1 MNKPVASYFP
11 ALAHTVNGHRL
22 AFLDSAASAQK
33 PQTVIDSLTHTLT
46 GPYANIHR
54 GLYYNS
60 AETTASFENAR
71 TTIATFLNAD
81 PTGLIFT
88 RNATESINLV
98 AQTWGRKNLTT
109 TDTITLTEIE
119 HHANIVPWQ
128 LLQAEIGF
136 TIRVIP
142 LAELKNPSAESLTPY
157 LEGSK
162 LLAITQMSNVTGF
175 QPNLGV
181 ILPLA
186 RTHGLTILLDGS
198 QHAVH
203 HPQNLTSSHPHTPDF
218 YIATGH
224 KLYGPNGIGLLWGKP
239 EILAP
244 LPPYQGGGDMID
256 EVHLPLGTTFAA
268 APARFEAGTPAIAE
282 AIGLAAAVNFMQSI
296 GWAHIK
302 SHETSLAIK
311 LTEALTDLPF
321 LEPYSPANT
330 GIAAFNMIGAH
341 PADVSTL
348 LDQQGVAVRS
358 GHHCA
363 MPYMK
368 ALQAQSTQNAKRKT
382 QNAFGTL
389 RASLAMYSTED
400 DITQL
405 VTALHKAH
413 KLLS

>member
-1 MNKPVASYFP
+1 MNNSITSQFP
-11 ALAHTVNGHRL
+11 ALLLTVNGKRL

-33 PQTVIDSLTHTLT
+33 PKAVTTTLT
-46 GPYANIHR
+46 RTLSGPYANIHR

-60 AETTASFENAR
+60 AETTAAFEAAR
-71 TTIATFLNAD
+71 TSLAEFLNAD
-81 PTGLIFT
+81 AGGLIFT

-98 AQTWGRKNLTT
+98 AQTWGRKHLKASS
-109 TDTITLTEIE
+109 IVVLTEIE

-136 TIRVIP
+136 TIRVLP
-142 LAELKNPSAESLTPY
+142 LSVLKEGTTEALTPY
-157 LEGSK
+157 FEGAA

-175 QPNLGV
+175 KPNLGV

-186 RTHGLTILLDGS
+186 RQLGLTTLVDGS
-198 QHAVH
+198 QAAVH
-203 HPQNLTSSHPHTPDF
+203 HPQNLATLGADF
-218 YIATGH
+218 YAVTGH

-239 EILAP
+239 ELLNN

-256 EVHLPLGTTFAA
+256 EVHLPLGTTYAQ

-282 AIGLAAAVNFMQSI
+282 AIALATATNFMLSI
-296 GWAHIK
+296 GWDTIQQ
-302 SHETSLAIK
+302 HEATMADNLSQML
-311 LTEALTDLPF
+311 DNLPF
-321 LEPYSPANT
+321 IEQYSPPST
-330 GIAAFNMIGAH
+330 GIAAFNIKGAH
-341 PADVSTL
+341 PSDVATL

-368 ALQAQSTQNAKRKT
+368 SLGIS
-382 QNAFGTL
+382 GCL
-389 RASLAMYSTED
+389 RASLALYSTAED
-400 DITQL
+400 ILQL
-405 VTALHKAH
+405 QSSLEKAH